1 MAAVRNWMWIVCFI
15 AVFLATFHVGNFQES
30 SSRTVSTSYG
40 TVRGDL
46 VQALLPDLVTSVQ
59 VYAFRGI
66 RYARPPLGWRRFEL
80 PERPE
85 PWSDSS
91 YFQSTRRHCLQWS
104 SYPENRVIGEEDCL
118 YLDIYVPQTAFA
130 TSTNKLPVVVF
141 IPGPDFKSGGKDYIA
156 PGLGYGNTNIFVV
169 LNYRLGVLGFLSTED
184 EHAKGNLGL
193 WDQQM
198 ALKFVNENIE
208 RFQGDASK
216 ITLMGFGAG
225 AMSVSFHML
234 NPVSSGLFTRAI
246 MSGGSATSPDA
257 TVEDAWRQSRELGQA
272 VGCSYYDSYK
282 LIDCLRGIQASKL
295 VEKAHYGKLKFAP
308 IVDVNVT
315 QIAFLRDH
323 PRILYAGNHFTP
335 KPTIYGYTKHA
346 GSLRYFEKAQE
357 IPNSKSI
364 DDIVRTYLNEYFTDE
379 DSRVGIAAAVKFQ
392 YYRPRSNAANATRNA
407 INTIRMLS
415 DFLVGAPV
423 EAALSAHLR
432 LLLSAS
438 TSYLTT
444 NQAYF
449 YIFGIPNGAR
459 TFADPQKAPREQYGA
474 TYMDDMLYTVNTE
487 GLLQV
492 TNPVLDRPV
501 VAIMNTFFNT
511 FINGQNPGGTLY
523 AAVNPAAPQYVN
535 MTRISPAG
543 VLDPVPYRQQEM
555 AFWNIFVPDLH
566 VELNRT
572 SWTSYHR
579 AVEAT
584 HFKNATWGT
593 TTLVVLLV
601 LIIVGLLAAFFVYR
615 RQKKQTRVLNKR
627 EGIEFRAVSQDVKL

>member
-1 MAAVRNWMWIVCFI
+1 MAATQNWMWILCSI
-15 AVFLATFHVGNFQES
+15 AVFLATLHVGHFQES
-30 SSRTVSTSYG
+30 SSRDVSTSYG
-40 TVRGDL
+40 RVRGDL

-130 TSTNKLPVVVF
+130 TSTTKLPVVVF

-198 ALKFVNENIE
+198 ALTFVKENIE
-208 RFQGDASK
+208 RFQGDTSR

-295 VEKAHYGKLKFAP
+295 VEKAHYSKLKFAP

-315 QIAFLRDH
+315 QNAFLRDH
-323 PRILYAGNHFTP
+323 PRLLYAGNHFTP
-335 KPTIYGYTKHA
+335 KPTIYGYTKQA
-346 GSLRYFEKAQE
+346 GSLRYFEKFQE

-379 DSRVGIAAAVKFQ
+379 DSRVGITAAVKFQ

-432 LLLSAS
+432 LLSSAS

-487 GLLQV
+487 GILQV

-501 VAIMNTFFNT
+501 VAIMNTFFTT
-511 FINGQNPGGTLY
+511 FINGLNPGGTLY

-627 EGIEFRAVSQDVKL
+627 EGIEFRAASQDVKL